1 MFEHLSVAQTRQL
14 IEQQNP
20 LLVDI
25 RDRQSYSQG
34 HIEGAQHID
43 NDSLPDFLASADKN
57 RPVIV
62 CCYHGNS
69 SQPAAEWFNQQGF
82 SRSYSMDGGMKE
94 WALAN
99 PLVPSVD

>member
-1 MFEHLSVAQTRQL
+1 MFQHLSVKQVEQL
-14 IEQQNP
+14 IEQESP

-25 RDRQSYSQG
+25 RDPQSYSQG
-34 HIEGAQHID
+34 HIKGAQHID
-43 NDSLPDFLASADKN
+43 NQSLPDFLAHADKN
-57 RPVIV
+57 KPIVV

-99 PLVPSVD
+99 PIVSSVE